1 MSYIQIYPQGKKLNN
16 EAYMMP
22 WRSDATCYN
31 FIEPE
36 VFVPDFPSL
45 EEVALLAQCVCV
57 LQGREGFNLVG
68 KEGVA
73 LDPGPNT
80 PRRPVGEGVAAAI
93 VTPHMST
100 S

>member
-1 MSYIQIYPQGKKLNN
+1 MSLWSVLFHLFG
-16 EAYMMP
+16 
-22 WRSDATCYN
+22 RSGTAS
-31 FIEPE
+31 P
-36 VFVPDFPSL
+36 V
-45 EEVALLAQCVCV
+45 CVCV

-80 PRRPVGEGVAAAI
+80 PRRPVGEGVAAAT

>member
-1 MSYIQIYPQGKKLNN
+1 MKARSTGNKYTKKGFTEKWPHFL
-16 EAYMMP
+16 EDWPRDQELWA
-22 WRSDATCYN
+22 CGQCC
-31 FIEPE
+31 
-36 VFVPDFPSL
+36 FPSL

>member
-1 MSYIQIYPQGKKLNN
+1 
-16 EAYMMP
+16 
-22 WRSDATCYN
+22 
-31 FIEPE
+31 
-36 VFVPDFPSL
+36 
-45 EEVALLAQCVCV
+45 VCV

-80 PRRPVGEGVAAAI
+80 PRRPVGEGVAAAT